1 MPRQINCFC
10 LQKGR
15 ASCQDA
21 KMNKIMM
28 IKMTMRN
35 VNFFLGKTK
44 EENLQCYTFFHIRI
58 LLMLGYRSSFE
69 P

>member
-1 MPRQINCFC
+1 VPRQINCFC

-21 KMNKIMM
+21 IMNIIMM
-28 IKMTMRN
+28 IMMTMRN

-44 EENLQCYTFFHIRI
+44 EENLQ
-58 LLMLGYRSSFE
+58 LLYYF